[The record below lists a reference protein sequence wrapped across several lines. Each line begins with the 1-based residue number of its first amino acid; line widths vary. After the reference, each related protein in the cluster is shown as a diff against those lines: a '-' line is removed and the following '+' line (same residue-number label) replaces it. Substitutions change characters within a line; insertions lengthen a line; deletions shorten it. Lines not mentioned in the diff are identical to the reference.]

1 MEPLPKKPLS
11 RTVPGVCGQ
20 RNALAAGRRGSARFL
35 LLLGGVTAPLLLCL
49 VFLGGCVTVERPPLW
64 IDGPPTGAP
73 CHVVTTWKN
82 QVYFAPDPTRNGE
95 PSPGLVGRI
104 YLFGKEVSYPIACQ
118 GAATVDLYDCTPVP
132 GRGPVLL
139 EQWRIDKDTL
149 ARLLH
154 KDGIGWGYTLFLP
167 WGTYRPDL
175 RNIQLRLRFEQPA
188 AYPIYAEICQVT
200 LQDDSRP
207 ALAGMPSTPR
217 TPAPPALPTLPAPR
231 PVEMPPSQSFNLSR
245 TPAPAMQGPI
255 QPVGSFHP

>member
-1 MEPLPKKPLS
+1 MEPLPKKPMS
-11 RTVPGVCGQ
+11 RDGRGGWKQRDAGLGV
-20 RNALAAGRRGSARFL
+20 RRGPGRFL
-35 LLLGGVTAPLLLCL
+35 WLLAGATAPLLLCL
-49 VFLGGCVTVERPPLW
+49 VLLGGCVTVERPPLW
-64 IDGPPTGAP
+64 TDAPPTGAP

-82 QVYFAPDPTRNGE
+82 QVYFTPDPTRGGA

-118 GAATVDLYDCTPVP
+118 GSATVDLYDCTPVP
-132 GRGPVLL
+132 GRGPVLI

-175 RNIQLRLRFEQPA
+175 RFVQMRLRFEPPA
-188 AYPIYAEICQVT
+188 AYPLYAEISQVT
-200 LQDDSRP
+200 LQDDNRP
-207 ALAGMPSTPR
+207 AMA
-217 TPAPPALPTLPAPR
+217 AAAPTLPAPR
-231 PVEMPPSQSFNLSR
+231 PVDAPPSQGFNLSR
-245 TPAPAMQGPI
+245 DRARQGPI